1 MVIADSTL
9 SPARWAERV
18 MAQTARAWHLA
29 PLAQPMRGPRACGPS
44 AAPRRSRLREVAH
57 AALRPPV
64 ETVLVHSW

>member
-1 MVIADSTL
+1 MVIADPTL

-18 MAQTARAWHLA
+18 MALTARAWRLA
-29 PLAQPMRGPRACGPS
+29 PLAPPTRARMACGPV